1 MNRILLV
8 EDSIES
14 QILVASALDRSYDL
28 VCAST
33 LEEAESFIS
42 RSPFDLVLLD
52 ITLPD
57 GDGYQLCTRLQNDN
71 ATKDIPI
78 VFLTAHNDVTNKI
91 MGFSL
96 GADDYIVKP
105 FSPVKLRDRIDSKIR
120 SLMNKKHSGEI
131 IKCGNLQIDVLS
143 RRVHLSQNDKNKI
156 LELTP
161 IEYKLLLSL
170 VQHADQVMTRNS
182 LLLSVWGDKLH
193 VSDRSIDNHV
203 RKLRKMLSPDVD
215 YIQSVYDGTGYVFSV
230 NPRSNSTMDQA
241 MVYG

>member
-14 QILVASALDRSYDL
+14 QILVASALDRFYDL
-28 VCAST
+28 VFAST
-33 LEEAESFIS
+33 LEEAESILS
-42 RSPFDLVLLD
+42 RGPFDLVLLD

-57 GDGYQLCTRLQNDN
+57 GDGFQLCTRLQNDS

-78 VFLTAHNDVTNKI
+78 MFLTSHNNVTNKI

-105 FSPVKLRDRIDSKIR
+105 FSPVKLRNRIDSKIR
-120 SLMNKKHSGEI
+120 SLMNKKHSSEV
-131 IKCGNLQIDVLS
+131 IKRGNLQINVLS
-143 RRVHLSQNDKNKI
+143 RQVHLSQNDKNKI
-156 LELTP
+156 IELTP

-182 LLLSVWGDKLH
+182 LLISVWGDNLH
-193 VSDRSIDNHV
+193 ISDKIIDNHV
-203 RKLRKMLSPDVD
+203 NKLRKKLTPDAD
-215 YIQSVYDGTGYVFSV
+215 YIQSVYDGAGYVFSV
-230 NPRSNSTMDQA
+230 TPHTILSMDQA
-241 MVYG
+241 MLH